1 MLTSSVAPLAV
12 AVLSVVV
19 LSILWTQRA
28 RRSHLPPGPP
38 PLPILGNLL
47 DIPRKLCVA
56 DYQPLADKYG
66 DVVYLDAVT
75 QSIVVLG
82 TYAGASE
89 LLDKRSSRYSDRPSL
104 VMASL
109 IGGDWLIPYSGYT
122 DLWRQRR
129 KRFHEFFSATAI
141 RAYAYAQEAG
151 ARELVR
157 LLLSAPEKYFD
168 NVEFAFGSTIFSSV
182 YGIDIS
188 SPNDEYLVMADEVM
202 RIIKEAY
209 TPGKF
214 LVEVFPWM
222 RHVPAW
228 LPGMGFKRK
237 AAEWSILLQEMRNKA
252 FDAAFDKARR
262 GDISPC
268 VLTAILDKG
277 SNQRQLSE
285 DEEALARDV
294 CGVAYLGASQGSS
307 STFFTFLYA
316 MALHPDVQRRA
327 QAEIDI
333 VVGPSRLPLMSDRP
347 ALPYIDALVNECLRW
362 MPTAQLGVPH
372 RSMAD
377 DEYNGYLIP
386 KGTLVL
392 TNTRAIGRSK
402 EHYVDPDE
410 FRPERFLKDG
420 QLNRDILSP
429 RAYAFGFGRRIC
441 PGMHF
446 GEASLFITV
455 ASVLH
460 ALTIKP
466 GLDAHGGPTLPS
478 SEDVPMKDG
487 FLTYVSPCII
497 VQGIYLC
504 ALGRHPEVSG
514 YVFEARS
521 QTNGCHAGRKDEH

>member
-1 MLTSSVAPLAV
+1 M
-12 AVLSVVV
+12 
-19 LSILWTQRA
+19 
-28 RRSHLPPGPP
+28 
-38 PLPILGNLL
+38 
-47 DIPRKLCVA
+47 
-56 DYQPLADKYG
+56 
-66 DVVYLDAVT
+66 
-75 QSIVVLG
+75 
-82 TYAGASE
+82 
-89 LLDKRSSRYSDRPSL
+89 
-104 VMASL
+104 
-109 IGGDWLIPYSGYT
+109 
-122 DLWRQRR
+122 
-129 KRFHEFFSATAI
+129 
-141 RAYAYAQEAG
+141 
-151 ARELVR
+151 
-157 LLLSAPEKYFD
+157 
-168 NVEFAFGSTIFSSV
+168 

-252 FDAAFDKARR
+252 FDAAFDKAVRSPSFLDGIHWLTCLVIQRR

-307 STFFTFLYA
+307 CNPETTCSHTRQVPLRRRVSSAVQPIQGEVTLFSRIFQVTATFFTFLYA

-392 TNTRAIGRSK
+392 TNTRSVHVLRST
-402 EHYVDPDE
+402 
-410 FRPERFLKDG
+410 
-420 QLNRDILSP
+420 P
-429 RAYAFGFGRRIC
+429 R
-441 PGMHF
+441 
-446 GEASLFITV
+446 
-455 ASVLH
+455 
-460 ALTIKP
+460 
-466 GLDAHGGPTLPS
+466 
-478 SEDVPMKDG
+478 
-487 FLTYVSPCII
+487 TY
-497 VQGIYLC
+497 
-504 ALGRHPEVSG
+504 
-514 YVFEARS
+514 
-521 QTNGCHAGRKDEH
+521 